1 MLFAYFFQKKWFTKF
16 CEFLISESCD
26 IALYVFSPLYIPLAF
41 AKLFKVDNEPVFVDS
56 FRRIYNSFCYIQDI
70 PAGPAVTVGKKYC
83 VPKSD
88 ASDAALESNINYV
101 CSQGID
107 CAPIKPGGACFKP
120 DTLKAHASYVMN
132 AYYHAKGLDDFNC
145 DFSGSAVIIST
156 DPSK

>member
-1 MLFAYFFQKKWFTKF
+1 M
-16 CEFLISESCD
+16 
-26 IALYVFSPLYIPLAF
+26 
-41 AKLFKVDNEPVFVDS
+41 
-56 FRRIYNSFCYIQDI
+56 
-70 PAGPAVTVGKKYC
+70 GKKYC

-88 ASDAALESNINYV
+88 ASDAALEGNINYV

-107 CAPIKPGGACFKP
+107 CAPIKPGGSCFKP

-156 DPSK
+156 DTSK